1 MSGKKPTEIYVL
13 HGKNVLRSCDGM
25 VPTST
30 DDTIA
35 LSMEAME
42 RKTTGIV
49 CPKCGAMNRLSIAI
63 FPAMFTNGKIQCQ
76 NKTLGC
82 DRYIAYGPTISEDPE
97 GENFKECPMCEE
109 EKAAIS
115 K

>member
-30 DDTIA
+30 EDTIA
-35 LSMEAME
+35 LSFAAME
-42 RKTTGIV
+42 RKTIGIV
-49 CPKCGAMNRLSIAI
+49 CTRCHAMNRLSIAI
-63 FPAMFTNGKIQCQ
+63 FPALYTGKIICCR
-76 NKTLGC
+76 NPTS
-82 DRYIAYGPTISEDPE
+82 DMAIAYGPTKAEDPDE
-97 GENFKECPMCEE
+97 ENCPECDKER
-109 EKAAIS
+109 ASGS